1 VKEGII
7 HAIHTHLLKY
17 SPARNRAHLR
27 ASIQRPLSRRRDC
40 RLPALLSRFP
50 LELAATPAAAASEN
64 AGEAAP
70 APRVRGALGRKDF
83 VRAAAAVCGGGGL
96 SEAHA
101 AALVARCDPRGA
113 SAPARLRSF
122 ARAHVGTGRFGVG
135 AMWRCAV
142 RTSTTVALTSPV
154 KREVRRSFAGP
165 PAPRVVEA
173 RGTGRAGRRGDRS
186 HVPVL
191 IRRRRAG
198 MPAAHTQAG
207 LRARPRRSSSTRAWR
222 GSYLTCT

>member
-1 VKEGII
+1 LANPEVGRCERRDNPCYTR
-7 HAIHTHLLKY
+7 ALTQY

-113 SAPARLRSF
+113 SAPAHLRARLRSF

-135 AMWRCAV
+135 AMRGADEHHGGADQPSEARSQEV
-142 RTSTTVALTSPV
+142 
-154 KREVRRSFAGP
+154 VRR
-165 PAPRVVEA
+165 PARTPR
-173 RGTGRAGRRGDRS
+173 
-186 HVPVL
+186 P
-191 IRRRRAG
+191 
-198 MPAAHTQAG
+198 
-207 LRARPRRSSSTRAWR
+207 
-222 GSYLTCT
+222 